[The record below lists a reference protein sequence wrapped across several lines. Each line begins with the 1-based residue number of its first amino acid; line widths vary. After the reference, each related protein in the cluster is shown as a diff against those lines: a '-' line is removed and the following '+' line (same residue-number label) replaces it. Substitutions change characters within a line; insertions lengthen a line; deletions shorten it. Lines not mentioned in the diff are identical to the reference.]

1 MSGLADILLSRGQE
15 VSGSDLRLNYLTER
29 LSKKGA
35 TICGGHCGDNVPAG
49 ADCVVRTACIKDDN
63 PELLRAGELGIKVIT
78 RSELLK
84 ILIDE
89 SRVSVSV
96 TGTHGKTT
104 TSGLV
109 AHIAE
114 KCGKSP
120 TSVIGGELESIGG
133 NAKYGQSGVMI
144 AELDESDGFFRN
156 VGCSYGIV
164 TNIEREH
171 MEYYGSME
179 SLLEAYGEFISRIS
193 PDGIFFYNGE
203 DRSLVSLAGRTKAR
217 KSDFGIDGH
226 FRVTCSNYV
235 CRKSI
240 EFDLAVRGRI
250 YGRVKSPLIGRHN
263 LMNILAA
270 ISVCLELGI
279 DFKDIASAL
288 ETFHGAGRR
297 FDRIARIGD
306 IEVVEDYAHHPTEL
320 MAVIRAA
327 KNYGEGRVISIFQP
341 HRYSRTNDLADG
353 FVRCFN
359 DSDVL
364 ILTDVY
370 SADEKPVEG
379 VKIRDIYDR
388 IDRSKFEMLDFVKK
402 EEIPD
407 LVSRIVRDKDLVL
420 VLGAGDIREISAPL
434 IEMIEKRQGHG

>member
-1 MSGLADILLSRGQE
+1 MSGLADILLSKGRE
-15 VSGSDLRLNYLTER
+15 VSGSDLRPNYLTER

-35 TICGGHCGDNVPAG
+35 IICGGHCGDNIPVG
-49 ADCVVRTACIKDDN
+49 VDCVVKTTCIKDDN
-63 PELLRAGELGIKVIT
+63 PELVRARETGINVIT

-84 ILIDE
+84 MLIE
-89 SRVSVSV
+89 EARVSVSV

-104 TSGLV
+104 TSGLI

-114 KCGKSP
+114 KCGMSP

-133 NAKYGQSGVMI
+133 NSKYGQGGVMI

-156 VGCSYGIV
+156 VSSSYGVV
-164 TNIEREH
+164 TNVEREH

-179 SLLEAYGEFISRIS
+179 SLLEAYGEFISCIP

-203 DRSLVSLAGRTKAR
+203 DRLLTSLTDRAKAR

-235 CRKSI
+235 CKKSI
-240 EFDLAVRGRI
+240 EFDLVMQGRI
-250 YGRVKSPLIGRHN
+250 CGRVKSPLIGRHN

-270 ISVCLELGI
+270 VGVCLELGM
-279 DFKDIASAL
+279 DFKDIVAAV
-288 ETFHGAGRR
+288 ETFRGVGRR
-297 FDRIARIGD
+297 FDRIGRIGT

-320 MAVIRAA
+320 SAVIRAA

-341 HRYSRTNDLADG
+341 HRYSRTNDLADD

-370 SADEKPVEG
+370 SADEEPVGG
-379 VKIRDIYDR
+379 VGIRDIYNR
-388 IDRSKFEMLDFVKK
+388 IDRSKFEMLVFVKK

-420 VLGAGDIREISAPL
+420 VLGAGDIREISGAL
-434 IEMIEKRQGHG
+434 IETIEKRQGHG